1 MEFPLSTRRAFSVAP
16 NRSQD
21 VLYMNGLLAVNNVI
35 QVGNDA
41 TYFVFLEHLI
51 GLGFQIL
58 PKLLWAAATLVLTR
72 WIAKFGRR
80 LSRQLLDRIEPTL
93 QRFLTQ
99 AISIVIWI
107 IGSVAA
113 LSAMGIETTSLIA
126 VIGAAGL
133 AVGLALQ
140 NSLSHFAAGIL
151 LISLRP
157 FEVGDSIDGGGV
169 SGTVESIGLF
179 STTIVTADHVRITVP
194 NGSLFSGI
202 LRNQSA
208 LGTRRV
214 DIKLN
219 IADRPIQPTIDQLL
233 EIVQSHPFVLL
244 NPPPTCVVIHL
255 RPAQTL
261 ISLRPWCPSGE
272 YDQVRSD
279 LLLKIQAIL

>member
-1 MEFPLSTRRAFSVAP
+1 
-16 NRSQD
+16 
-21 VLYMNGLLAVNNVI
+21 MNNLLAVNI
-35 QVGNDA
+35 AIPIGPIGNDA
-41 TYFVFLEHLI
+41 AIVIFLEHLASLI
-51 GLGFQIL
+51 WLIL
-58 PKLLWAAATLVLTR
+58 PKLFWAAATLVLTR
-72 WIAKFGRR
+72 WIAKFCRR
-80 LSRQLLDRIEPTL
+80 LSRQLLQRVEPTL

-99 AISIVIWI
+99 AIGIVIWL

-113 LSAMGIETTSLIA
+113 LSAMGIETTSLVA

-179 STTIVTADHVRITVP
+179 STTVVTADHVRITIP
-194 NGSLFSGI
+194 NSNLFSGI
-202 LRNQSA
+202 LRNQTA

-219 IADRPIQPTIDQLL
+219 IGDLPVQPTLDRLL
-233 EIVQSHPFVLL
+233 ELAQGHPLVLL
-244 NPPPTCVVIHL
+244 NPPPTCVVLHL

-261 ISLRPWCPSGE
+261 VSLRPWCTSGE
-272 YDQVRSD
+272 YDRVRSD
-279 LLLKIQAIL
+279 LLLQIQAIL